1 MRSIRTAPTF
11 ALALAGALALAA
23 PACADATDDLFGAAR
38 GGTASEVQ
46 AALSAGADPN
56 ARNEGG
62 WAPLDLAAEY
72 NDASV
77 VTALIEDGA
86 DPNAR
91 DEDGW
96 TPLHWAAEY
105 NDASV
110 VTALIEG
117 GADPNARDEDG
128 WTPLH
133 WAAEYNDVSVVT
145 ALIEGGADPFAVV
158 KDGRTPLAMASIN
171 ENPKVYGKILEY
183 HLPQN
188 TDNINTTPPS
198 LLPVRCWFDDESGP
212 MKKCFFMVVSEDPD
226 DATSARIGFPVVKF
240 FTRHPS
246 TKNPVLHL
254 GGGGPGS
261 AMGLGYPSEIW
272 NEYKNLVSRSGRDF
286 YVIDPRGVGMASP
299 RLSCTKFFAPIRKAL
314 GKPMTRKEE
323 GERWMEVKRNC
334 KERLDEW
341 DRDLSQ
347 YNSRVVAR
355 DVELL
360 RHALKIEKWILYG
373 VSYGSRY
380 ALTIARDFPDSVE
393 AMILNGAVFPNLRY
407 ETSSAEIVALA
418 FDKVFSWCGSSSVCN
433 PQSLRK
439 RFQVLID
446 NLDDTPYV
454 VDALSPEL
462 AAYYGV
468 ERFVLTGSRLVQV
481 AFIALYDAE
490 FFPKFATLVSDL
502 ERGETKALEDAL
514 VYYFSQYLDP
524 GFSHPVNYAHYCAE
538 VYPFADYDEMMR
550 RAWIS
555 PLYIRKLYRDYT
567 LEEFRSECRL
577 WNVTAADSVEGAAI
591 ATSIPT
597 LFLQGALDP
606 VTPIDYLDEQ
616 LRYFDHHALL
626 VFNDSSHLGSVH
638 GTCAMDAAAYFIK
651 HKQLDREHAQCA
663 Q

>member
-1 MRSIRTAPTF
+1 MRSIRTALTF
-11 ALALAGALALAA
+11 ALVLAGALALAA
-23 PACADATDDLFGAAR
+23 PAYADATDDLFEAA
-38 GGTASEVQ
+38 GSGTASEVK

-56 ARNEGG
+56 
-62 WAPLDLAAEY
+62 
-72 NDASV
+72 V
-77 VTALIEDGA
+77 KDG
-86 DPNAR
+86 
-91 DEDGW
+91 EGW
-96 TPLHWAAEY
+96 TPLHWAAQH
-105 NDASV
+105 NDAPAV
-110 VTALIEG
+110 IVALVEAG
-117 GADPNARDEDG
+117 GDPNAGGMFDL
-128 WTPLH
+128 TPLH
-133 WAAEYNDVSVVT
+133 LAARWNPVVEVT
-145 ALIEGGADPFAVV
+145 AALIEGGADPFSVAE
-158 KDGRTPLAMASIN
+158 DGLTPLLMASIN
-171 ENPKVYGKILEY
+171 ENPKVGGEILKY
-183 HLPQN
+183 HLLPG
-188 TDNINTTPPS
+188 
-198 LLPVRCWFDDESGP
+198 LLPVRCWFDDESWP

-240 FTRHPS
+240 PTRHPS
-246 TKNPVLHL
+246 TKNPILHL
-254 GGGGPGS
+254 GGGGPGG
-261 AMGLGYPSEIW
+261 AMELGYPSEIW

-323 GERWMEVKRNC
+323 GERWMEVQRNC

-490 FFPKFATLVSDL
+490 FFPKFATLVSGL

-577 WNVTAADSVEGAAI
+577 WNVTAADSVEGTAI

-651 HKQLDREHAQCA
+651 HKQLDEEHAQCA